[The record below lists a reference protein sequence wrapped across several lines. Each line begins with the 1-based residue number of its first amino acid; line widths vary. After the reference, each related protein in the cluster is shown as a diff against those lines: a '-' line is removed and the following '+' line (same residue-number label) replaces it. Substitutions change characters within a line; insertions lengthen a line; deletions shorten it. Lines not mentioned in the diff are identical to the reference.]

1 MADNKF
7 CCNNPKQQ
15 VIYYLKKN
23 AIAFIQEI
31 FIRVCFVIALF
42 HYSRFKKTE
51 KQFFGFIKYF
61 NIITDETR
69 TTEIVERY
77 SEVDVT

>member
-1 MADNKF
+1 MKM
-7 CCNNPKQQ
+7 PKATPVYRQLDHQ
-15 VIYYLKKN
+15 SL
-23 AIAFIQEI
+23 
-31 FIRVCFVIALF
+31 
-42 HYSRFKKTE
+42 
-51 KQFFGFIKYF
+51 KYF